1 MNNQNKQNNPNANQT
16 PLPSGGAGGGCLG
29 GGFHFEVCANSV
41 ESCIAAQQGGADR
54 VELCSGIPE
63 GGTTPSYGEI
73 RQARRVLDEG
83 AARGLKPTRLHVII
97 RPRGGDFLYTE
108 LELQRMLDDIRICR
122 ELGADGVVFGC
133 LRPDGTLDT
142 EANARLLEAARQR
155 PTTSRPTP
163 TPSRGEG
170 SSNTLFHQ
178 DIASEAIQASLPSG
192 DWGLQS
198 SHRCGCGPTKGS
210 ESLIR
215 DGGQAGGGCSIT
227 FHRAFDRCANPTQAL
242 EELIRQGFDRVLT
255 SGQQPTA
262 ELGIPLLKT
271 LHQQAAGRIIILA
284 GCGVSEQ
291 NIRRIH
297 EATAISEFHFSAREP
312 LRSQMLFSNPDVYM
326 GAKGADEDTI
336 LRTTARRVSETIR
349 QLKEQ

>member
-16 PLPSGGAGGGCLG
+16 PLPSGGGG

-54 VELCSGIPE
+54 VELCAGIPE

-83 AARGLKPTRLHVII
+83 AARGLKATRLHVII

-155 PTTSRPTP
+155 PTPQTPTP
-163 TPSRGEG
+163 SPSRGEG

-192 DWGLQS
+192 G
-198 SHRCGCGPTKGS
+198 
-210 ESLIR
+210 
-215 DGGQAGGGCSIT
+215 AGGGYSIT

-262 ELGIPLLKT
+262 EQGIPLLRQ
-271 LHQQAAGRIIILA
+271 LHEQARGRIIILA
-284 GCGVSEQ
+284 GCGVNEQ
-291 NIRRIH
+291 NIRRIYD
-297 EATAISEFHFSAREP
+297 ETGVSEYHFSAREP
-312 LRSQMLFSNPDVYM
+312 LRSQMLFSTPDVYM

-336 LRTTARRVSETIR
+336 LRTTARRVSNTIR

>member
-1 MNNQNKQNNPNANQT
+1 MNNTRDPQPPT
-16 PLPSGGAGGGCLG
+16 LG
-29 GGFHFEVCANSV
+29 GYNFEVCANSV

-54 VELCSGIPE
+54 VELCAGIPE

-83 AARGLKPTRLHVII
+83 AARGLKATRLHVII

-133 LRPDGTLDT
+133 LRPDGSLDT
-142 EANARLLEAARQR
+142 EANARLMEAATQR
-155 PTTSRPTP
+155 PTPLPLPVR
-163 TPSRGEG
+163 EG
-170 SSNTLFHQ
+170 SDYSQ
-178 DIASEAIQASLPSG
+178 DMAQQAERHSTSLP
-192 DWGLQS
+192 
-198 SHRCGCGPTKGS
+198 HREGQEGGS
-210 ESLIR
+210 
-215 DGGQAGGGCSIT
+215 AGGGSAGDGSLSIT
-227 FHRAFDRCANPTQAL
+227 FHRAFDRCANPTAAL

-262 ELGIPLLKT
+262 EQGIPLLRQ

-284 GCGVSEQ
+284 GCGVNEQ
-291 NIRRIH
+291 NIRRIYD
-297 EATAISEFHFSAREP
+297 ETGVSEYHFSAREP

-349 QLKEQ
+349 QLKEE